1 MTTSELA
8 TTDLGTIDQ
17 RNPELEGIG
26 RYQFGWSDSDTA
38 GSTARVGSTRR
49 SSGTSPRRRAS
60 RSGCSTC
67 A

>member
-1 MTTSELA
+1 MTTQ
-8 TTDLGTIDQ
+8 DPGTIDQ

-38 GSTARVGSTRR
+38 GSTAS
-49 SSGTSPRRRAS
+49 A
-60 RSGCSTC
+60 